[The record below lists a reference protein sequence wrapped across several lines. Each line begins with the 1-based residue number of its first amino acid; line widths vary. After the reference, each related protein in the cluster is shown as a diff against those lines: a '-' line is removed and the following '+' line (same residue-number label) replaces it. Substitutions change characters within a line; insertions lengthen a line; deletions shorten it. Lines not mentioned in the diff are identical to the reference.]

1 MTLEGATM
9 RARARGWHGSQAID
23 SRGCLPHF
31 NLKRIKHRVTARA
44 VRCEDLKEAV
54 LSRERRPVWHHVSL
68 FALQALTHTAQSS
81 LAPKAARRGRDDC
94 KPGGSA
100 WLLK

>member
-68 FALQALTHTAQSS
+68 FPLPGTHAHSTEQPRAKSS
-81 LAPKAARRGRDDC
+81 AAWQG
-94 KPGGSA
+94 
-100 WLLK
+100 